1 MKKTCPLASRE
12 GMPPGLKMQKPK
24 RKLCKRYDIEGDAHF
39 LTFSCFQNQPFLSRE
54 RCCQWLADSLASAQE
69 EGFFD
74 LWAYVFMP
82 NHVHL
87 ILWPHE
93 GVAVSRI
100 LSRIKIP
107 VTRKASA
114 WVKKNAPSFLKNMED
129 RRAGKITYRFWQRG
143 GGYDRNLRGTGELF
157 EKIDYIH
164 KNPLRKN
171 LVESTEEWYWS
182 SCRNFTADGEGPI
195 PLKTESMPIR
205 CM

>member
-1 MKKTCPLASRE
+1 MAER
-12 GMPPGLKMQKPK
+12 K

-39 LTFSCFQNQPFLSRE
+39 LTFSCFQNRSFLSRD
-54 RCCQWLADSLASAQE
+54 RCCQWLADAITSAQE

-93 GVAVSRI
+93 GVAISRI
-100 LSRIKIP
+100 LSRIKTP
-107 VTRKASA
+107 VTRRAIA
-114 WVKKNAPSFLKNMED
+114 WVKKHAPGFLQQMED
-129 RRAGKITYRFWQRG
+129 RETSRRVYRFWQRG

-164 KNPLRKN
+164 KNPLRKK
-171 LVESTEEWYWS
+171 LVESSEEWYWS
-182 SCRNFTADGEGPI
+182 SCAAYAGKGDGPI
-195 PLKTESMPIR
+195 PLKTDSMPIR
-205 CM
+205 WG